1 MLESLHSTLRCH
13 HSNSDWLCI
22 HSLSALSN
30 LLAEEMTPIPERP
43 IALITGSS
51 RGIGAASAR
60 LFARHGYAICIN
72 YLRNEEAA
80 ESVAMDV
87 RAAGVACITVQADV
101 SLETD
106 TLRLFETV
114 DRELGTLTTL
124 VNNAG
129 ILLKQS
135 RLLGMDA
142 DRINKL
148 FTTNVTSCFICSREA
163 VKRMSTASGGEG
175 GTIVNVSSIA
185 AVLGSPNEYTDYAAT
200 KGAIDTFTR
209 GLALEVAGEGIR
221 VNGVRPGIIDTTIH
235 ADGGEPGRVQ
245 RLGPTVPLGRGGTA
259 EEIAEAIYWL
269 ASDKSSYA
277 TGTTIDLS
285 GGR

>member
-1 MLESLHSTLRCH
+1 MLESLHSTVRCH
-13 HSNSDWLCI
+13 HTNSDWLCI

-30 LLAEEMTPIPERP
+30 LLAEEKTPMPERP

-101 SLETD
+101 SLEAD

-114 DRELGTLTTL
+114 DKKLGALTTL

-142 DRINKL
+142 NRINKL

-163 VKRMSTASGGEG
+163 VTRMSAANGGEG